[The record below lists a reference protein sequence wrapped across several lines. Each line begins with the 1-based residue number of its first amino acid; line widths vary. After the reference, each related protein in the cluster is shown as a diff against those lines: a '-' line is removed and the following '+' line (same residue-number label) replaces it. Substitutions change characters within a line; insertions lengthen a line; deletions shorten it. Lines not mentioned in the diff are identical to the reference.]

1 MSVLTKLFGSQN
13 ERYLKSLN
21 PIIEKINALEA
32 DVKKLADKDFPV
44 KTKEFKDRLV
54 HGENLENLVPEAFAL
69 VREAA
74 WRTLGQ
80 RHYDVQLIGALA
92 LHHGKIAEMK
102 TGEGK
107 TLTATPAVYLNALP
121 EKGVHVVTV
130 NDYLAE
136 RDSEW
141 MAPVYRF
148 LGLSVG
154 CILTTMSNQERRENY
169 AKDITYGTNNEFGF
183 DYLRDNMVYD
193 SALKVQRGFAYCIV
207 DEIDSVLIDEARTP
221 LIISGPAEN
230 DTKKILAAKKIVP
243 FFKECEKNPDGRYPD
258 EADPFNPQKPV
269 GDYKIEEKSK
279 NVTFTDDGMNKAE
292 QLLQERNVIHGSL
305 YDQEN
310 FEYVHY
316 VLQALRAA
324 LMYQRDVDYMVK
336 DNEVQIIDEHTGR
349 ALPGRR
355 YSDGLH
361 QAIEAKE
368 NITIQRRS
376 VTYASI
382 TFQNFFRMYSK
393 LGGMTGTADT
403 EAGEF
408 KSIYN
413 LDVVVIPTNVPV
425 QRQDFADRVYMS
437 EREKLKAVV
446 EDIIDTHKTGQ
457 PILVG
462 TISVE
467 KSEQLSAMLKR
478 HNIRHNVLNAKN
490 HAREADIVAEAGRV
504 GAVTIATNMAGR
516 GTDIKLG
523 GDKRADSLYEELI
536 NDEETPEEIHPL
548 LQEFKEKIDKMKLEE
563 AKSDIEKM
571 SGAVKKSAE
580 EILQS
585 VYDWI
590 EEHEE
595 VKKIGG
601 LYILGTERHE
611 SRRID
616 NQLRGRSGRQG
627 DPGKSR
633 FYISLE
639 DNLMRLFGGERIQGM
654 LSKLGMEEGENI
666 EHKWITGAIEKAQ
679 KKVEMRNFEIRKH
692 LLDYDD
698 VMNTQRNYIY
708 KKRDELLTDKNIIE
722 RVYQSACE
730 YSDSFADDYFANIK
744 HLGKE
749 AFTVLLKDL
758 KETFFLDLN
767 LQLREHLTSPEDL
780 KNALASILKEE
791 LDQKDKVL
799 NHDYL
804 NGKLKELYLYLI
816 DRLWQSHIENME
828 QLREAVYLR
837 SYSQKNPLVEYKIE
851 GSNMFDALI
860 DTISSR
866 VINQIFRIKIET
878 VSAPQTSESS
888 YTMAHD
894 TYSTF
899 SGNMKQAA
907 NANRGTTIVNS
918 AKIGRN
924 ELCPCGSGKKYKKC
938 CGRNA

>member
-1 MSVLTKLFGSQN
+1 MSDLCREITVPCEIGFMCA
-13 ERYLKSLN
+13 KS
-21 PIIEKINALEA
+21 
-32 DVKKLADKDFPV
+32 
-44 KTKEFKDRLV
+44 
-54 HGENLENLVPEAFAL
+54 
-69 VREAA
+69 
-74 WRTLGQ
+74 
-80 RHYDVQLIGALA
+80 Y
-92 LHHGKIAEMK
+92 
-102 TGEGK
+102 
-107 TLTATPAVYLNALP
+107 Y
-121 EKGVHVVTV
+121 
-130 NDYLAE
+130 
-136 RDSEW
+136 S
-141 MAPVYRF
+141 
-148 LGLSVG
+148 
-154 CILTTMSNQERRENY
+154 
-169 AKDITYGTNNEFGF
+169 GTSSSG
-183 DYLRDNMVYD
+183 MV
-193 SALKVQRGFAYCIV
+193 
-207 DEIDSVLIDEARTP
+207 
-221 LIISGPAEN
+221 
-230 DTKKILAAKKIVP
+230 
-243 FFKECEKNPDGRYPD
+243 
-258 EADPFNPQKPV
+258 
-269 GDYKIEEKSK
+269 
-279 NVTFTDDGMNKAE
+279 
-292 QLLQERNVIHGSL
+292 
-305 YDQEN
+305 
-310 FEYVHY
+310 
-316 VLQALRAA
+316 
-324 LMYQRDVDYMVK
+324 
-336 DNEVQIIDEHTGR
+336 
-349 ALPGRR
+349 
-355 YSDGLH
+355 
-361 QAIEAKE
+361 
-368 NITIQRRS
+368 NITMDLEQEVS
-376 VTYASI
+376 
-382 TFQNFFRMYSK
+382 
-393 LGGMTGTADT
+393 D
-403 EAGEF
+403 
-408 KSIYN
+408 YN
-413 LDVVVIPTNVPV
+413 VVI
-425 QRQDFADRVYMS
+425 
-437 EREKLKAVV
+437 V

-467 KSEQLSAMLKR
+467 KSEQLSAMLTR
-478 HNIRHNVLNAKN
+478 HHIRHNVLNAKN
-490 HAREADIVAEAGRV
+490 HAREADIIAEAGRV

-523 GDKRADSLYEELI
+523 GDKRADYLYEELI
-536 NDEETPEEIHPL
+536 NDEDTPEEVHPL
-548 LQEFKEKIDKMKLEE
+548 LQQFKEKIDKMKLEE
-563 AKSDIEKM
+563 AKADIEKM
-571 SGAVKKSAE
+571 SGAVKKGAS

-627 DPGKSR
+627 DPGRSR

-708 KKRDELLTDKNIIE
+708 KKRDELLVDKNIIE
-722 RVYQSACE
+722 RVYQSSCE
-730 YSDSFADDYFANIK
+730 YSDSFADDCFGNIK

-767 LQLREHLTSPEDL
+767 LQLRDHLSAPDAL
-780 KNALASILKEE
+780 KKALADILKEE

-799 NHDYL
+799 DHDYL

-816 DRLWQSHIENME
+816 DKLWQNHIENME

-851 GSNMFDALI
+851 GSNMFDGLI

-938 CGRNA
+938 CGQNA